1 MIEING
7 ARNTQ
12 GQEVNI
18 NIPSDMNKIID
29 GSGLIAMPG
38 LIDPHVHFRIPGQAH
53 KEDWATGAKAAL
65 SAGYTTVMDMPNNIP
80 ACVTLERMLEKEKII
95 NDYLNQADPVLAL
108 NYFLYLGA
116 DRKNFDQI
124 SLVKNYEKLKS
135 RVIGIKVFMGAST
148 GELLMED
155 NSSLHAIF
163 ALAKFHGFLIAVHAE
178 DDLLMKQRSELFPN
192 TCCFS
197 DHSKIRSPEVAASA
211 VKLALS
217 LAKEYGVRL
226 YILHV
231 STRLELDLIEQAKH
245 EGVDVFAEACPH
257 HLFLNTTDYERLG
270 HENGGLFKM
279 NPPLRDPEDQE
290 YLLQAV
296 KSGLIDTLG
305 SDHAPH
311 TLTEKKPEKKPE
323 KLLEDH
329 TLPIS
334 KCPSGVPGI
343 ETNLPLL
350 LNAVNQNI
358 LNLSHVENLCV
369 HGPRRLFNLK
379 ANQDWVLIDLHKEKI
394 VKGSDLYTK
403 CQWSPFEGQKLKGW
417 PVMTIA
423 NGRIY

>member
-7 ARNTQ
+7 AKNSQ

-18 NIPSDMNKIID
+18 QIPSEINQIIN
-29 GSGLIAMPG
+29 GHGLIAMPG

-53 KEDWATGAKAAL
+53 KEDWETGARAAL
-65 SAGYTTVMDMPNNIP
+65 SAGYTAVADMPNNIP
-80 ACVTLERMLEKEKII
+80 ACVSLERLLKKEEII
-95 NDYLNQADPVLAL
+95 NDYLNNSKPALAL

-124 SLVKNYEKLKS
+124 SLVKNYKNLKN
-135 RVIGIKVFMGAST
+135 RVVGIKVFMGSST

-163 ALAKFHGFLIAVHAE
+163 ALAKFHDFLIAVHAE
-178 DDLLMKQRSELFPN
+178 DDLLIKERSNLYPN

-211 VKLALS
+211 VKLALN
-217 LAKEYGVRL
+217 LAQEYGVRL

-231 STRLELDLIEQAKH
+231 STKLELDLIQEAKNK
-245 EGVDVFAEACPH
+245 GVDVFAEACPH
-257 HLFLNTTDYERLG
+257 HLFLNHKDYENFG
-270 HENGGLFKM
+270 ADKGGLFKM
-279 NPPLRDPEDQE
+279 NPPLRSPEDQE
-290 YLLQAV
+290 YLLEAV

-311 TLTEKKPEKKPE
+311 TLQEKSLKQ
-323 KLLEDH
+323 DQ
-329 TLPIS
+329 PIS
-334 KCPSGVPGI
+334 ECPSGVPGI

-369 HGPRRLFNLK
+369 HGPRRLFKLK
-379 ANQDWVLIDLHKEKI
+379 EESHDWVLIDLNKEK
-394 VKGSDLYTK
+394 VVNGEDFYTK
-403 CQWSPFEGQKLKGW
+403 CHWSPFSGKILKGW
-417 PVMTIA
+417 PVMTICQ
-423 NGRIY
+423 GRIYESIKSC

>member
-1 MIEING
+1 MIEISG
-7 ARNTQ
+7 AKNSQ

-18 NIPSDMNKIID
+18 KIPSELNKIINAE
-29 GSGLIAMPG
+29 GLVVLPG
-38 LIDPHVHFRIPGQAH
+38 LIDPHVHFRIPGQAY
-53 KEDWATGAKAAL
+53 KEDWETGARAAL
-65 SAGYTTVMDMPNNIP
+65 SAGYTSVADMPNNIP

-95 NDYLNQADPVLAL
+95 DQYLNNAKPELAL

-124 SLVKNYEKLKS
+124 SLVKNYEKLKN
-135 RVIGIKVFMGAST
+135 RVVGIKVFMGAST

-178 DDLLMKQRSELFPN
+178 DDLLIKQRSELFPN

-231 STRLELDLIEQAKH
+231 SSRLELNLIEQAKND
-245 EGVDVFAEACPH
+245 GVDVFAEACPH
-257 HLFLNTTDYERLG
+257 HLFLNTKDYERLG
-270 HENGGLFKM
+270 LENGGLFKM

-290 YLLQAV
+290 YLLEAV

-311 TLTEKKPEKKPE
+311 SLAEKKLEK
-323 KLLEDH
+323 DQ
-329 TLPIS
+329 PIS

-350 LNAVNQNI
+350 LNAVNQGL
-358 LNLSHVENLCV
+358 LNLNHVENLCV
-369 HGPRRLFNLK
+369 KGPRKLFNLK
-379 ANQDWVLIDLHKEKI
+379 PNQDWVLIDLHKEKI
-394 VKGSDLYTK
+394 VNAGDLYTK
-403 CQWSPFEGQKLKGW
+403 CHWSPFEGQILKGW

-423 NGRIY
+423 NGWIY